1 MVYDENVNTE
11 RKRVIHHNFVAG
23 KPLRVGNKPGV
34 TRALET
40 KIRVSDDP
48 LVFLIDTPGI
58 MLPNVSNF
66 ETGMKLAACGK
77 CLCIIQ
83 KGANYHCLHVPIFF
97 RNCISFA

>member
-1 MVYDENVNTE
+1 M
-11 RKRVIHHNFVAG
+11 KCVIHLNLVVG

-77 CLCIIQ
+77 CFCIIQ
-83 KGANYHCLHVPIFF
+83 IGAHNH
-97 RNCISFA
+97 

>member
-1 MVYDENVNTE
+1 MVYDENVKIA
-11 RKRVIHHNFVAG
+11 RKCVIHHNFYTG
-23 KPLRVGNKPGV
+23 RPLRVGNKPGV

-48 LVFLIDTPGI
+48 LVFLVDTPGI

-77 CLCIIQ
+77 CFCNLQSWNI
-83 KGANYHCLHVPIFF
+83 
-97 RNCISFA
+97 